1 VSAVAVISSRTP
13 ASNVD
18 GQFYTTNLFHYKSKM
33 SYSEYLG
40 RYKQRMVTITDT
52 RPHRDAGHQTEIVR
66 RLAASGNLE
75 TRVANTACALVLN
88 APSTRSPSG
97 FLHGGGHTVQDA
109 PMYTEYT
116 AGQAV
121 AQGALPKNAKPSQ
134 ITNTMPCLSSAQL
147 PEINDKLAADAELS
161 KIQAARQSFGRGYY
175 DNCCPNCKKVL
186 FASGCNCSLTAAQ
199 SSVLKSAIQRP
210 HTIEPNA

>member
-1 VSAVAVISSRTP
+1 MS
-13 ASNVD
+13 
-18 GQFYTTNLFHYKSKM
+18 

-52 RPHRDAGHQTEIVR
+52 RPRRDAGHQTEIVR

-75 TRVANTACALVLN
+75 TAVAKTACVLVLN
-88 APSTRSPSG
+88 APSTASPSG
-97 FLHGGGHTVQDA
+97 FNHGGGHTVQDTSV
-109 PMYTEYT
+109 YNEFT

-121 AQGALPKNAKPSQ
+121 AQGALPRNAKATL

-161 KIQAARQSFGRGYY
+161 KIQAARQMYGKGYV
-175 DNCCPNCKKVL
+175 DNCCPTCKKTQK
-186 FASGCNCSLTAAQ
+186 AGECNCRLTAAQ
-199 SSVLKSAIQRP
+199 ALGLKSTIQWP
-210 HTIEPNA
+210 HTSDRNA